1 MKGKTTS
8 ERVLEI
14 VQQQGVM
21 RPKDLDQFGI
31 PRKYLNWLYHK
42 GALLRVANGLYA
54 LPNAVMSQHQTM
66 IEASKRVPQGVICL
80 LSALLFH
87 QLTTQDPVEV
97 WIAIGQKSRKP
108 KEEIL
113 PLRVVRFSGLAL
125 QEGITEHRIQGADL
139 RVYNAAKTVA
149 DCFKFRNKIGLDVAV
164 EALRD
169 CLRDRKCSIDELWYF
184 ARVCRVANIMKPY
197 MEAIVS
203 D

>member
-1 MKGKTTS
+1 MRRKTTS

-21 RPKDLDQFGI
+21 RPKDLDRFGI

-42 GALLRVANGLYA
+42 GALLRVANGLYT
-54 LPNAVMSQHQTM
+54 LPDAVMSQHQTM

-113 PLRVVRFSGLAL
+113 PLRVVRFSGPAL
-125 QEGITEHRIQGADL
+125 QEGITEHRIQGANL
-139 RVYNAAKTVA
+139 RVYNPAKTVA
-149 DCFKFRNKIGLDVAV
+149 DCFKFRNKIGMDVV
-164 EALRD
+164 LEALKLYRE
-169 CLRDRKCSIDELWYF
+169 RKKFKPIELLDY
-184 ARVCRVANIMKPY
+184 AKICRVAMVMRPY
-197 MEAIVS
+197 LEATV
-203 D
+203 